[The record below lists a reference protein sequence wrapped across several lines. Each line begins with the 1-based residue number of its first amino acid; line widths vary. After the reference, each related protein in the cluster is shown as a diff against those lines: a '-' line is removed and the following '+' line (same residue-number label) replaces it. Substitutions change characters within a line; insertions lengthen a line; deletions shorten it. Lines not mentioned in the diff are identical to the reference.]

1 MVLDRWHLLAPDCT
15 STGKRNRST
24 CQTCVQQIREVV
36 SDQMVAAI
44 TITEHA
50 HT

>member
-15 STGKRNRST
+15 STGNRNRST
-24 CQTCVQQIREVV
+24 CRTRVQQIREMV
-36 SDQMVAAI
+36 SDEMVAAI